1 MFFNEC
7 LVKKSLLRIKTYELI
22 IKLVKTLTYFK
33 NKIFKS
39 AQLNILI
46 FNQKRTKKVPHVNQ
60 EKKLTISNRIY

>member
-1 MFFNEC
+1 MKINKIVSAFTNLDKIAEG
-7 LVKKSLLRIKTYELI
+7 V
-22 IKLVKTLTYFK
+22 K